1 MRNVLVRVFD
11 SGGRPVSGARVAF
24 GTFGINSGVLPAK
37 YTDSTGQAEFD
48 VGEYGDVNVYV
59 NGQEKLGRGPIRG
72 QYRIEM

>member
-37 YTDSTGQAEFD
+37 CTDSTGQAEFD

>member
-11 SGGRPVSGARVAF
+11 SGGRPVSGARIAF

-37 YTDSTGQAEFD
+37 YTDSNGQAEFN

-59 NGQEKLGRGPIRG
+59 NGQEKLGRGPIQG
-72 QYRIEM
+72 QYRIET